1 MINTGEKNVK
11 KLKGKYAVVTGAGS
25 GIGQAVARLFAG
37 AGARLALVDRDYESV
52 CKLEKELGFAR
63 AYEADVS
70 SEDSVKR
77 VFGQIREWGRP
88 DTAVNCAGVFRGGR
102 VLDTDFTQ
110 WKTLMGINLDGMFL
124 CMKCELESM
133 EEVGKGS
140 IVNIASEAGL
150 AAIAGQT
157 AYNVSK
163 AAVIML
169 SKSAAVDYAAQ
180 GIRVNC
186 VCPGR
191 VRTPLVEQII
201 QDAADS
207 QAELEKLSCD
217 RPVMRMGTPEEIAHA
232 CLAFAADDMAYAT
245 GAVLSVDGG
254 YTAE

>member
-25 GIGQAVARLFAG
+25 GIGQAVARLFAC

-217 RPVMRMGTPEEIAHA
+217 RPVMRMGTPEEIAYA

>member
-1 MINTGEKNVK
+1 MTNAGEKNVK
-11 KLKGKYAVVTGAGS
+11 KLKGKYTVITGAGS
-25 GIGQAVARLFAG
+25 GIGQAAARLFAR

-70 SEDSVKR
+70 SEESVR
-77 VFGQIREWGRP
+77 RAFGQIREWGRL
-88 DTAVNCAGVFRGGR
+88 DTAVNCAGIFAEVS
-102 VLDTDFTQ
+102 VLDTDFIR
-110 WKTLMGINLDGMFL
+110 WKTLMDINLDGIFL

-133 EEVGKGS
+133 KETGKGS

-150 AAIAGQT
+150 AAIAGQV

-163 AAVIML
+163 AAVVML

-191 VRTPLVEQII
+191 IRTPLVEHII
-201 QDAADS
+201 QIAANP

-217 RPVMRMGTPEEIAHA
+217 RPAMRMGTPEEIAHA

-254 YTAE
+254 YTAQ

>member
-1 MINTGEKNVK
+1 MK

-52 CKLEKELGFAR
+52 CRLEKELGFAR
-63 AYEADVS
+63 AYEVDVS
-70 SEDSVKR
+70 SEESVKR
-77 VFGQIREWGRP
+77 AFGRIREWGRL
-88 DTAVNCAGVFRGGR
+88 DAAVNCAGVFQEGR

-110 WKTLMGINLDGMFL
+110 WKTLMGINLDGVFL
-124 CMKCELESM
+124 CMKRELESM
-133 EEVGKGS
+133 EEAGKGS
-140 IVNIASEAGL
+140 IVNIASEAGI
-150 AAIAGQT
+150 AAISGQT

-163 AAVIML
+163 AAVVML

-201 QDAADS
+201 QAATDP
-207 QAELEKLSCD
+207 QAELENLSCD
-217 RPVMRMGTPEEIAHA
+217 RPALRMGNPEEIAHA

-254 YTAE
+254 YTAQ